1 MKWRINTI
9 SFFEVFVNNFIRIIN
24 NTKSEKVNSLLDI
37 VKNSIF
43 ALLTMFLEKTMLSK
57 IL

>member
-24 NTKSEKVNSLLDI
+24 NTKSAKVSSLLDI
-37 VKNSIF
+37 VKNSVF
-43 ALLTMFLEKTMLSK
+43 ALITMFLEKTMLSK